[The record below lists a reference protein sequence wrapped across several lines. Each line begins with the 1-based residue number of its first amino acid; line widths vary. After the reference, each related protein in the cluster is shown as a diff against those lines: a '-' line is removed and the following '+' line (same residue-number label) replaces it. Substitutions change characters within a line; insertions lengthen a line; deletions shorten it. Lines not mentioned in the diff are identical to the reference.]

1 MVHHARFSIPRFRW
15 IHPPLAAILLL
26 SLTVGLVLAVSA
38 ITNLG
43 PPTNDLPPKP
53 APVLDGFARKGPVLK
68 QAGKPEV
75 LFIGTEVS
83 GEGSG
88 TAVELWALVK
98 ALDQFGRFSG
108 VGMAETQN
116 CEGTTAQTARC
127 FSPSNFN
134 RGYAILN
141 LDHARYTSRHLSFVH
156 KDLIDH
162 SLHVNSNFSPVESSL
177 IQRYIRRYANPP
189 TAQWSDFAWQES
201 TQPRENHGLPLVS
214 IGGYLRVDSGVA
226 IAGDLTPS
234 TSPMPLSF
242 SAVQDSLRR
251 GKAVGGAPYSLVP
264 DVNAEANVLTALICH
279 ADGKQPASVCNRPV
293 IRAIV
298 KRVK

>member
-1 MVHHARFSIPRFRW
+1 MRSH
-15 IHPPLAAILLL
+15 LAAILII
-26 SLTVGLVLAVSA
+26 LATASTASA
-38 ITNLG
+38 SGNVTDLG
-43 PPTNDLPPKP
+43 KPTNDLPAAA
-53 APVLDGFARKGPVLK
+53 APLLAGFAQKGPVLK
-68 QAGKPEV
+68 HAGKPEV

-108 VGMAETQN
+108 VGMGETQN

-127 FSPSNFN
+127 FSPNNFD

-141 LDHARYTSRHLSFVH
+141 LDHARYTSRYLSFVH
-156 KDLIDH
+156 KDLIDR
-162 SLHVNSNFSPVESSL
+162 SLHVQTKFSPVESSL
-177 IQRYIRRYANPP
+177 IQRYIRRYTNPP

-226 IAGDLTPS
+226 ISGDLTPS

-242 SAVQDSLRR
+242 SAVQDSLRL

-264 DVNAEANVLTALICH
+264 DVNAEANVLTVLICH
-279 ADGKQPASVCNRPV
+279 ADGKRPSSVCDRPV
-293 IRAIV
+293 IKTILQHV
-298 KRVK
+298 K